1 MIKVDTSR
9 DKFKGILLAI
19 FPIVPQSPSGGYGW
33 PELSQ
38 TITNL
43 MTLLLYGAIPL
54 AVLVILY
61 GGFTILTSG
70 GSESRYEKG
79 KDAII
84 RAVIGLF
91 IVFGSYI
98 LVSLV
103 TRALSG

>member
-1 MIKVDTSR
+1 MLTIFSYSAAIPKR
-9 DKFKGILLAI
+9 RLRLA
-19 FPIVPQSPSGGYGW
+19 
-33 PELSQ
+33 ELSQ

-84 RAVIGLF
+84 GAVIGLF
-91 IVFGSYI
+91 IVFGQ
-98 LVSLV
+98 
-103 TRALSG
+103 AF